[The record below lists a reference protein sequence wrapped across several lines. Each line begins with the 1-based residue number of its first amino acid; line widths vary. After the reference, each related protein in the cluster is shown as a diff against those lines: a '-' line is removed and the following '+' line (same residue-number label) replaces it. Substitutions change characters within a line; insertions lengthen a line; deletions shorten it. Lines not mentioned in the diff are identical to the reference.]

1 MPLFQYFKKVDGNYP
16 GTELPD
22 PQQALSK
29 EVPSSSISAA
39 NTEIAAVLQP
49 SAAGTKAVR
58 GTYLKISA
66 EKKAEIGQHAAEHGV
81 LATVRYYATKLPVPL
96 KESSVRTW
104 KNAYT
109 AQLCRLRHDGK
120 DNPKV
125 EALPS
130 KRRGRPFLLG
140 EEVEMQV
147 RAYLKALRANGA
159 VVNTAIA
166 IGCAEGIIR
175 NKDSNLLA
183 ANGGHITLTI
193 SWAKHLLERMG
204 FVKQKASTKAK
215 INIDDFEAVKEQP

>member
-1 MPLFQYFKKVDGNYP
+1 M
-16 GTELPD
+16 
-22 PQQALSK
+22 
-29 EVPSSSISAA
+29 
-39 NTEIAAVLQP
+39 
-49 SAAGTKAVR
+49 
-58 GTYLKISA
+58 
-66 EKKAEIGQHAAEHGV
+66 
-81 LATVRYYATKLPVPL
+81 LATVWYCATKLPVPH

-109 AQLCRLRHDGK
+109 AQLCRLRQDGR

-130 KRRGRPFLLG
+130 KRRGRPFLLR

-147 RAYLKALRANGA
+147 RAYLKALRANGT

-183 ANGGHITLTI
+183 ANCLDEKLG
-193 SWAKHLLERMG
+193 
-204 FVKQKASTKAK
+204 QAS
-215 INIDDFEAVKEQP
+215 P